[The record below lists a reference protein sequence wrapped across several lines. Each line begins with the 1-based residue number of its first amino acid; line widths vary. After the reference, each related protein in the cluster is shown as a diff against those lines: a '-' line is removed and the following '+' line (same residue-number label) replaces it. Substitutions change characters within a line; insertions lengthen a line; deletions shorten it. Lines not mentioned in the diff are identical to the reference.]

1 MLFSFL
7 YICLQ
12 LIQNYASSFSH
23 IRFIIRRKRDTHYYE
38 MTITLPFHC
47 NIIFHP
53 RHSSTLDVHQI
64 SPFCGGDFLGV
75 MRYFRKLYAVFLYTY
90 VIMQYIRKLNTIYSY
105 TCGINHYIRKLN
117 TISMYTCGIMQYI
130 RKLNV
135 ISSYTCEINHYIR
148 KLNTISSYTCGINH
162 YIRKLN
168 TISMYTCG

>member
-1 MLFSFL
+1 MPFSFL

-75 MRYFRKLYAVFLYTY
+75 MRYFRKLYAVFCTLAELTN
-90 VIMQYIRKLNTIYSY
+90 MSASLTQFPCTLAKLSIIFASLTRFTRTLAKLTI
-105 TCGINHYIRKLN
+105 
-117 TISMYTCGIMQYI
+117 ISA
-130 RKLNV
+130 
-135 ISSYTCEINHYIR
+135 S
-148 KLNTISSYTCGINH
+148 
-162 YIRKLN
+162 
-168 TISMYTCG
+168 